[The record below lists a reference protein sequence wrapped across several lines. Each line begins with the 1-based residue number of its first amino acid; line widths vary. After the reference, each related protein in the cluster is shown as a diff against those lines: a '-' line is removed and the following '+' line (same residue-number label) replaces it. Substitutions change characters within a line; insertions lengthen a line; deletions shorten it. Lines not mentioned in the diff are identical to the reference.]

1 MWVDLIIGASI
12 FGFSGLLALIFNKGI
27 FPLVLRFAHWTP
39 TDLDGRLLLS
49 IKFPL
54 TLLFLMLGAYLGV
67 SVPVELSA
75 RQQDILDAAAVSM
88 GILLGTVALGSI
100 IPTMLNWYIEN
111 LSKDLES
118 GSGSRLVPLVR
129 RVSMV
134 VIYALGAILIMDQL
148 GINISPLVAGLGL
161 GGLAV
166 ALAIQPTLANLF
178 AGAYVVTEGLV
189 TPGDYIEL
197 EGGISGYV
205 VDVSW
210 RSTRIR
216 TWRNNLVVVPNSR
229 FAETIITNTA
239 APSEAVNIYLTC
251 GVSYDSDLEQVE
263 QASREVMDDLLED
276 NPDAVQEYG
285 AWFGF
290 DAFGDSNVDFWLFIQ
305 AKNRIASFSLQ
316 SELMKRLHARFTEE
330 GIVINYPVRTLQF
343 PEGWGPPPG
352 WGPPEGV
359 ASEEGRAAQTRPE
372 PPSRREPRAPRRP
385 GRRQGTSGP
394 EGGDAEGP
402 DF

>member
-1 MWVDLIIGASI
+1 MWIDLIIGVSI
-12 FGFSGLLALIFNKGI
+12 FAFSVLLAAVFNKAV

-49 IKFPL
+49 IKLPF
-54 TLLFLMLGAYLGV
+54 TLLLVLLGAYLAL
-67 SVPVELSA
+67 SIPVDLSG
-75 RQQDILDAAAVSM
+75 RQRDILDSAAVSL
-88 GILLGTVALGSI
+88 GILLGTMALASA
-100 IPTMLNWYIEN
+100 IPTTLNWYIQN
-111 LSKDLES
+111 LSKGLES
-118 GSGSRLVPLVR
+118 NPRGRLVPLVR

-134 VIYALGAILIMDQL
+134 VIYALGAILVMDQL

-166 ALAIQPTLANLF
+166 ALAIQPTLANIF

-189 TPGDYIEL
+189 SPGDYIEL
-197 EGGISGYV
+197 EGGVSGYV
-205 VDVSW
+205 LDVSW

-229 FAETIITNTA
+229 FAETIITNYA
-239 APSEAVNIYLTC
+239 EPHVAVNIYLIC
-251 GVSYDSDLEQVE
+251 GVSYDSDLYQVE
-263 QASREVMDDLLED
+263 EASRDVMDDLLD
-276 NPDAVQEYG
+276 ANPDAVKEYG

-305 AKNRIASFSLQ
+305 ARNRIASFSLQ
-316 SELMKRLHARFTEE
+316 SDLMKRLHARFNEE

-352 WGPPEGV
+352 WGPPEGMGP
-359 ASEEGRAAQTRPE
+359 EESRDTPTRPE
-372 PPSRREPRAPRRP
+372 PPSRAPRASVRRS
-385 GRRQGTSGP
+385 GQRRGTSGP
-394 EGGDAEGP
+394 EGDAEGP